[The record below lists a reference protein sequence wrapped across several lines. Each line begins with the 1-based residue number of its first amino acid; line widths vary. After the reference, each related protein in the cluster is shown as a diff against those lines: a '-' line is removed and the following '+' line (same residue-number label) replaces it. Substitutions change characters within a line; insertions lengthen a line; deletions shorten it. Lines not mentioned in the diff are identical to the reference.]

1 MAITDNETIS
11 INYIDDEII
20 LCTLKRPEVSNAF
33 NSIMAKEIY
42 TFLEDFSIGIKKAR
56 IIILT
61 GPGKKAFCAGGDVVS
76 LRKNV

>member
-1 MAITDNETIS
+1 MAITNHETIS

-42 TFLEDFSIGIKKAR
+42 TFLEDFSIGNKKVR
-56 IIILT
+56 VIILT
-61 GPGKKAFCAGGDVVS
+61 GHGKRAFCA
-76 LRKNV
+76 

>member
-1 MAITDNETIS
+1 MAITDHETIS

-42 TFLEDFSIGIKKAR
+42 TFLEDFSIGNK
-56 IIILT
+56 
-61 GPGKKAFCAGGDVVS
+61 
-76 LRKNV
+76 